1 MANMV
6 WGVERRVQGASGAAY
21 DRADEASRR
30 ALSQQVGGEPV
41 AAELVYRLAT
51 EVPAHWLPFVPVPA
65 AGNSPTRPVIELQRR
80 AMLRTEA
87 DGTRLRVLPRGQ
99 LLSQGDRLE
108 EEEVPREGAVVE
120 RAFQYAR
127 WFDGRALLWVGR
139 RKTAGRGEGA
149 SGLRFDTLGR

>member
-1 MANMV
+1 M
-6 WGVERRVQGASGAAY
+6 QGASGGAY

-30 ALSQQVGGEPV
+30 ALSQQVDGAPV

-51 EVPAHWLPFVPVPA
+51 EVPAHWLPYVPVAA
-65 AGNSPTRPVIELQRR
+65 AGSSRTAPVIELQRR
-80 AMLRTEA
+80 AMLRTQD
-87 DGTRLRVLPRGQ
+87 DGTRQRVLPRGQ
-99 LLSQGDRLE
+99 LLGQADRLA
-108 EEEVPREGAVVE
+108 EEEVPREGAIVE

-127 WFDGRALLWVGR
+127 WFDGQALLWVGR